1 MNSPMTL
8 CLAYHYKD
16 GQLSKVLCLNN
27 WMCSYAWHVY
37 CMCTALIVYMY
48 TLYGICSGSSI
59 SPCTICGPLL
69 WARPIR
75 LYNNWWTSALFPYE
89 PNLFCM
95 VYWARWKWWVRR
107 RMTSQVFLRMCVNL
121 HPCFHT
127 SLIRAPD
134 EFTSWLCIDTK
145 QHRKEK
151 TWHYIV
157 ALNTGVVRKDM
168 SKCIG
173 IWRWPHLVLL
183 SHNTMS

>member
-27 WMCSYAWHVY
+27 WMCSYTWHVY

-107 RMTSQVFLRMCVNL
+107 RMTSPVFLRMCVNL

-145 QHRKEK
+145 QHRTLHCSFKHRGGQK
-151 TWHYIV
+151 RHVKMHWHM
-157 ALNTGVVRKDM
+157 ALT
-168 SKCIG
+168 S
-173 IWRWPHLVLL
+173 P
-183 SHNTMS
+183 SFA